1 MEKKKKRG
9 GRSFI
14 AAFGLFEVICRQKV
28 YQRQSATLSEVVE
41 PMISS
46 LMVTI
51 SWPSL
56 VPILV

>member
-28 YQRQSATLSEVVE
+28 YQQQSATLS
-41 PMISS
+41 
-46 LMVTI
+46 
-51 SWPSL
+51 
-56 VPILV
+56 